1 MNDYFL
7 HINEKILVIM
17 SNKVDQSIDI
27 LSSFYNVTT
36 EQVRCT
42 LDNAFKVKNTADNKT
57 YKLKDKDIIL
67 PFCGVINDACCKGVI
82 YNHGLY
88 TQCIKETNIE
98 VCKACSK
105 LKYGRIE
112 ERIKSRQ
119 SEFVTPDGKK
129 EVPYEKFMT
138 KMNYSIDHVK
148 QALKLSNSLYFLN
161 EVNYNELPDK
171 KGRGRPK
178 KVQTEES
185 ENEETDE
192 VEVIKVELNGK
203 MYFKTS
209 EDIILN
215 IHTYEVVGILK
226 NDKLENVDIQ

>member
-1 MNDYFL
+1 
-7 HINEKILVIM
+7 M

-27 LSSFYNVTT
+27 LSSFYNVSA
-36 EQVRCT
+36 EQLTRT
-42 LDNAFKVKNTADNKT
+42 LDNAFKVKNILDNNT
-57 YKLKDKDIIL
+57 SKLKDKNIIL
-67 PFCGVINDACCKGVI
+67 PFCGVINDECCKGVI

-88 TQCIKETNIE
+88 TQCIKITSDE

-112 ERIKSRQ
+112 ERIKSAQ

-129 EVPYEKFMT
+129 EVPYEKFIT
-138 KMNYSIDHVK
+138 KMNYSIDDVK
-148 QALKLSNSLYFLN
+148 QALKLSNSSYILN
-161 EVNYNELPDK
+161 ESKELPEK

-178 KVQTEES
+178 KVQKEES

-192 VEVIKVELNGK
+192 VEVIKIELNGK
-203 MYFKTS
+203 KYFKTS

-215 IHTYEVVGILK
+215 IDTYEVVGILK
-226 NDKLENVDIQ
+226 NDKLEKVDIQ